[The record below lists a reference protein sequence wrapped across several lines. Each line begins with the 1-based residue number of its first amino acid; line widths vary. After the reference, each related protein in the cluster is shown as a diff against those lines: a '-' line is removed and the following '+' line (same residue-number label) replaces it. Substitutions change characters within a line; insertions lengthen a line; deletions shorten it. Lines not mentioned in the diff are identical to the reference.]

1 MGDPAADPYGWAK
14 RVGTL
19 VSIPMILAVSP
30 VVGGAIGW
38 ALDRF
43 LGSRPVFT
51 LILLCIGFAAGVRE
65 TWSLIRKASSEEEDR
80 KPSS

>member
-1 MGDPAADPYGWAK
+1 MGDPAADPYGWVK

-38 ALDRF
+38 ALDRLF
-43 LGSRPVFT
+43 GTRPIFT
-51 LILLCIGFAAGVRE
+51 LVLLAVGFAAGVRE

-80 KPSS
+80 KSSS

>member
-1 MGDPAADPYGWAK
+1 MDDPAADPYGWAK

-19 VSIPMILAVSP
+19 VSIPMLLGVSP
-30 VVGGAIGW
+30 VVGAAIGW

-43 LGSRPVFT
+43 LGTRPVFT
-51 LILLCIGFAAGVRE
+51 LILLGIGFAAGIRE